1 MANENN
7 TSYARR
13 QYDRRNLRIFINIT
27 GIVILNVV

>member
-1 MANENN
+1 MTNENN

-13 QYDRRNLRIFINIT
+13 QYDRRNLKIFINIM

>member
-13 QYDRRNLRIFINIT
+13 QYDRRNLKTFINIT